1 MALGGVWTATSGGVL
16 EVVTP
21 GVTTGV
27 KGVANGDGD
36 LWLAPSIVLGACCG
50 CTGT

>member
-16 EVVTP
+16 GVVTP

-36 LWLAPSIVLGACCG
+36 LWLTPSIVLGACCG